1 MVTLYSMNL
10 NFTAKTFTTNKI
22 APVWNHLK
30 GSPTLC
36 CIGVC
41 NDVVLIRVKFVV
53 SRAKPW
59 LHLLYCW
66 NSPLLY
72 IMFGNYCHYLTYFSE
87 NVLLVVKLLYGKRRI
102 YWKGRRGNYW
112 IGLLLDV
119 SEIVLPLTGPI
130 STEACNYWSTK
141 CP

>member
-1 MVTLYSMNL
+1 MNL

-87 NVLLVVKLLYGKRRI
+87 NVLLVVKLLYGKNILKREEVKLLNRFAF
-102 YWKGRRGNYW
+102 GCVGNRFA
-112 IGLLLDV
+112 LNR
-119 SEIVLPLTGPI
+119 T
-130 STEACNYWSTK
+130 NFYWSMQLLEYKMSLKIKIT
-141 CP
+141 